1 MLAGHRDTSFAFLKD
16 LKTDDILLLE
26 SKKNGKERFL
36 VRATEVVRAEN
47 LYLKSERKGFLTLIT
62 CFPFKAVMPN
72 PPDRFIVTA
81 MEVFE

>member
-26 SKKNGKERFL
+26 SKNGKERFL

-47 LYLKSERKGFLTLIT
+47 LYLEREREGFLTLIT

-72 PPDRFIVTA
+72 PPDRFIATA